1 MDKSRRYH
9 ELNVGVLWFYVI
21 IIPPLKWFT
30 TYSHN
35 NHTTSYEV
43 YFALKIFSF
52 FLAFFTLMLRHVSY
66 VANSAVLLPE
76 FKGMQKFAI
85 VNALKFGIVAVNT
98 FYVIFP
104 PDMGKDA
111 D

>member
-1 MDKSRRYH
+1 
-9 ELNVGVLWFYVI
+9 
-21 IIPPLKWFT
+21 
-30 TYSHN
+30 
-35 NHTTSYEV
+35 
-43 YFALKIFSF
+43 
-52 FLAFFTLMLRHVSY
+52 MLRHVSY